1 MTQRTATHRAGRF
14 LADGLIGLA
23 LFLLI
28 AGAVG
33 GDYDARADVRLMS
46 DVPTQAT
53 VTVVD
58 VGDPEGSPRDVLGD
72 VLALASPALR
82 LERQQTALAMLALAF
97 SALFALNLGFWRHLR
112 RAYAIR
118 R

>member
-1 MTQRTATHRAGRF
+1 MTQRTAAHRAGRF

-28 AGAVG
+28 AGAAG
-33 GDYDARADVRLMS
+33 GDLDARADVRLMP
-46 DVPTQAT
+46 DALTQAT
-53 VTVVD
+53 VAAVD
-58 VGDPEGSPRDVLGD
+58 VGDPEGWPRD

-82 LERQQTALAMLALAF
+82 QERQQTALAMLALAF

-112 RAYAIR
+112 RAYPIR